1 VWASGLMW
9 VLFDGELVVSV
20 SGLMRVLFDGEF
32 PGRMA
37 WCGWLDREL

>member
-1 VWASGLMW
+1 MW